1 MDNRLNM
8 DRIHNMENRLKM
20 DRLNMDNTDNIIN
33 KDKLDKI
40 SKMDA

>member
-8 DRIHNMENRLKM
+8 DRIRNMENRLKM

-40 SKMDA
+40 PKMDA